1 MGNALQSCCA
11 SDHPGKDNAFRSMHD
26 AKSSGPNASK
36 SNLPDD
42 WTDTS
47 FDHTAGDSSLMDESI
62 GPGGMKGGPSF
73 RTMSKQDYL
82 LLYDGIHTLL
92 KERKIGKEQE
102 NELYELI
109 GQQDKRL
116 AAAYVKYKD
125 TGQVDALVEPLSRKS
140 ALIDSKRSL

>member
-1 MGNALQSCCA
+1 MAPRAPHVAAMQ
-11 SDHPGKDNAFRSMHD
+11 D
-26 AKSSGPNASK
+26 ARAGGPNAIQSRG
-36 SNLPDD
+36 LPDD

-47 FDHTAGDSSLMDESI
+47 FDHTAGDSSLMDDSI
-62 GPGGMKGGPSF
+62 GPGGMRGGPSF

-125 TGQVDALVEPLSRKS
+125 TGQVT
-140 ALIDSKRSL
+140 

>member
-1 MGNALQSCCA
+1 M
-11 SDHPGKDNAFRSMHD
+11 
-26 AKSSGPNASK
+26 
-36 SNLPDD
+36 DD
-42 WTDTS
+42 S
-47 FDHTAGDSSLMDESI
+47 SI
-62 GPGGMKGGPSF
+62 GPGGVRGGPSF

-116 AAAYVKYKD
+116 AAAYVQYKD
-125 TGQVDALVEPLSRKS
+125 TGQVSAPFNRACKLRMPILYRFLSLV
-140 ALIDSKRSL
+140 AGVCDSITICCCLVRLHLCGTAHARRCQLHAMRTCTCMYHVYSPESE